1 MRANLL
7 FLSGEHIA
15 NYLSQI
21 FILIYVAAAIG
32 PESFGV
38 LSFALLIQNSI
49 HLLSA
54 LNLQRFLIKDL
65 LDRPLHLIFSSI
77 LSLRLFALIIVSTLA
92 LVWLHSTTRPDDQN
106 LIYTAFAISTI
117 FLSYDLFVGY
127 FRYHNDFKISFKINS
142 VLTFTFIIFK
152 ALAVMFG
159 SLKVLLFVFI
169 FEYFL
174 KFSVHLFVFLSR
186 TSFKYSLKYVSK
198 KYIKQLFYA
207 GCFITAGS
215 IFFVFIRRVPPFYL
229 EANNL
234 AVELGYYLFALR
246 ISELSTSII
255 AIFSDA
261 FFPTMSKNYRKNSSK
276 YRNQY
281 VELTSIVFWMAIFI
295 FVIAIIFVEPLLV
308 LFGLE
313 SYLDSTKY
321 LYTLLFASIFS
332 SWAFLRASHL
342 TLLQKTASQMKITMF
357 SFIATLISL
366 SLFISTNNINM
377 IAYSVIVGTF
387 SSALFFP
394 LFFKETREVVFLQ
407 VRALNPFYSYRFLS
421 RK

>member
-1 MRANLL
+1 
-7 FLSGEHIA
+7 
-15 NYLSQI
+15 
-21 FILIYVAAAIG
+21 
-32 PESFGV
+32 
-38 LSFALLIQNSI
+38 
-49 HLLSA
+49 
-54 LNLQRFLIKDL
+54 
-65 LDRPLHLIFSSI
+65 
-77 LSLRLFALIIVSTLA
+77 
-92 LVWLHSTTRPDDQN
+92 
-106 LIYTAFAISTI
+106 
-117 FLSYDLFVGY
+117 
-127 FRYHNDFKISFKINS
+127 
-142 VLTFTFIIFK
+142 
-152 ALAVMFG
+152 MFG
-159 SLKVLLFVFI
+159 SLKALFFVFI

-186 TSFKYSLKYVSK
+186 TSFKYSLENVSK

-215 IFFVFIRRVPPFYL
+215 IFFVFIRRMPPIYL

-234 AVELGYYLFALR
+234 AVELGFYLFALR
-246 ISELSTSII
+246 ISELSTSIV

-276 YRNQY
+276 YKNQY
-281 VELTSIVFWMAIFI
+281 VELTSTVFWMAIFI
-295 FVIAIIFVEPLLV
+295 FVIAIIFVEPLFI

-394 LFFKETREVVFLQ
+394 LFFKETRGVVSLQ
-407 VRALNPFYSYRFLS
+407 LKALNPFYTYRFLF
-421 RK
+421 KK